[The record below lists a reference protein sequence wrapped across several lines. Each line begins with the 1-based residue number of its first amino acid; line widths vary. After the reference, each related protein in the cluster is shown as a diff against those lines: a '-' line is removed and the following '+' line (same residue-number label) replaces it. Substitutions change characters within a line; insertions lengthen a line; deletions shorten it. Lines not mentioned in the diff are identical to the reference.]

1 MVIKAMVS
9 PNLRYTTKRVND
21 DFKSRED
28 SSYSRKPRSSV
39 ARRVL
44 ATVVVLSFLVGVSV
58 LSYFVVSKYKALS
71 EFKSS
76 LSEHLTKNFPELEM
90 NKRDSYFD
98 ELTHLKPRSSVA
110 RRVLAT
116 VVVLSFLVGVSV
128 LSYFVVSK
136 YKALSEFKSSLSEHL
151 TKNFPELE
159 MNKRDSYFDELTHL
173 FRANLI
179 SNDPKLELEVYME
192 FESFNAKYHR
202 VYKYDKDRRER
213 FVNFRDSYLE
223 VKEQRG
229 TEMYTKG
236 INRFSDLSF
245 NAKYHRVYKYDKDRR
260 ERFVNF
266 RDSYLE
272 VKEQRGTE
280 MYTKGI
286 NRFSDLSEKEFYQM
300 FKPVK
305 VPTFE
310 KLPSSSLLLS
320 RLDNP
325 TYLKHLK
332 LAKGTD
338 DLDLS
343 KLNGEDLD
351 WRKAKT
357 VSQVKDQGDCGGCW
371 AFATVGSVESFYLTH
386 KDVVYSLSEQE
397 LLDCDPNSFG
407 CNGGFPESA
416 LNYVRRYG
424 LASANDLPFVGHDK
438 KCSVPDVKKVKISD
452 YYVFKGKNIMNK
464 SLVVTPTVTFM
475 GVSPEF
481 TKYQGGVYNGVC
493 ADKLNHAVLLVGE
506 GYDEKLKTRYWVVKN
521 SWGTDWGED
530 GYFRLQ
536 RTDEGSDMCGILDTG
551 FYPFSY

>member
-1 MVIKAMVS
+1 MVS
-9 PNLRYTTKRVND
+9 SVVANPNERLVTHRLDEEVE
-21 DFKSRED
+21 SRED
-28 SSYSRKPRSSV
+28 ASYSR
-39 ARRVL
+39 
-44 ATVVVLSFLVGVSV
+44 
-58 LSYFVVSKYKALS
+58 
-71 EFKSS
+71 
-76 LSEHLTKNFPELEM
+76 
-90 NKRDSYFD
+90 
-98 ELTHLKPRSSVA
+98 KPRSSVA

-236 INRFSDLSF
+236 INRFSDLS
-245 NAKYHRVYKYDKDRR
+245 
-260 ERFVNF
+260 
-266 RDSYLE
+266 
-272 VKEQRGTE
+272 
-280 MYTKGI
+280 
-286 NRFSDLSEKEFYQM
+286 EKEFYQM

-310 KLPSSSLLLS
+310 KLPSSS
-320 RLDNP
+320 
-325 TYLKHLK
+325 
-332 LAKGTD
+332 TD